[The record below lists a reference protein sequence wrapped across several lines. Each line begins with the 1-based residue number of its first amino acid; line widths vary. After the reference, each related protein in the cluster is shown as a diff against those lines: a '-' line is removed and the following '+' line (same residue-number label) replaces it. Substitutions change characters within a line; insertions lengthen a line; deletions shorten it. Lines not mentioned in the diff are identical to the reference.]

1 MVIASSAHM
10 PRLDGLRAL
19 AIIGVLFEHFAPS
32 FKTLSPGGAG
42 VTLFFVLSG
51 FLITRILMG
60 YRDSDVERLASAKHF
75 YWRRFCRLSPPFY
88 LTIAVAVAAG
98 YMAPSE
104 WWVHALY
111 LTNFKIGLAGEWNTS
126 ANHFWSLAVEEQF
139 YLVWFFVVIWTP
151 RRYFVSAIVAT
162 FAINLLFRSIVYF
175 EQLGSQTT
183 VLLPGN
189 AVSLAAGALLAEMQR
204 SQNLR
209 WLSMVVRSKSW
220 IIITAIVFAAM
231 SVSLRYIDWP
241 RALFYPLA
249 GAAFFG
255 GLIYSAAES
264 SLSIWLDWLAWS
276 PLRYIGKISYGI
288 YVYHL
293 FIESGIRSVIP
304 GLPWASWPLFF
315 LLSAASIGVAHVSWR
330 YMEGPIL
337 KLKDRLV
344 TIPETQKD
352 TVSA

>member
-1 MVIASSAHM
+1 MINSSSAYM

-19 AIIGVLFEHFAPS
+19 AIIGVLFEHFSPS
-32 FKTLSPGGAG
+32 FRSLSPGGAG

-60 YRDSDVERLASAKHF
+60 YRDKGAETLAAAKHF

-88 LTIAVAVAAG
+88 LTIAVTVAAG
-98 YMAPSE
+98 YIVQSE

-111 LTNFKIGLAGEWNTS
+111 LTNFKIGLAGQWNTS

-151 RRYFVSAIVAT
+151 RRYFLTAIATT
-162 FAINLLFRSIVYF
+162 FAINLLFRSAVYF
-175 EQLGSQTT
+175 EQMGPQTT

-189 AVSLAAGALLAEMQR
+189 VASLASGALLAEMQR
-204 SQNLR
+204 TQNLER
-209 WLSMVVRSKSW
+209 LSGLVRSKGW
-220 IIITAIVFAAM
+220 IIVTAIVFVAM
-231 SVSLRYIDWP
+231 SISLRYLDWP
-241 RALFYPLA
+241 RALFYPFA

-255 GLIYSAAES
+255 SVIFVAAEAGS
-264 SLSIWLDWLAWS
+264 SLWLDWLGWL

-293 FIESGIRSVIP
+293 FVAHWLRNVFD
-304 GLPWASWPLFF
+304 LPWDSWPVFF
-315 LLSAASIGVAHVSWR
+315 VLSAASIGVAHLSWS
-330 YMEGPIL
+330 YIEGPIL
-337 KLKDRLV
+337 KWKDWVKRPRLDAQI
-344 TIPETQKD
+344 T
-352 TVSA
+352 